1 MNKQPILL
9 CLLLLARLFP
19 AQAETIVRPQDQV
32 SEFEARRELS
42 RVLRALGKT
51 EAAEIETRKLLESRP
66 DDPTLLADLADLEAT
81 RGHYSRSRELYEQA
95 LSRGLKETDL
105 RYARQAQSWGDFY
118 RSERDFRACLEQH
131 PLDVDARLDL
141 ARVLIAEQRH
151 EEAEQEYRALAPRSA
166 TRTRALIG
174 LANSK
179 LLERDYKA
187 VLPLAAQVLQND
199 PDQIEAL
206 TIQAEGFRA
215 LRYYKEASATYR
227 RLTKLKE
234 GGQTGWIGLG
244 RIARAQKEEVGAES
258 CFRRALGLNP
268 HNVACRY
275 YAMAKDAAGNADSLE
290 RLMAWRNLSIPE
302 LDTLAGLCASD
313 GYLQAA
319 ITIYGTVLARDPE
332 YFPARIKLSVVL
344 ATAHRYDESIELLTR
359 LRKEFP
365 DNAKITLSLARV
377 LSWSRRYDDSLQT
390 YRELISL
397 SPPDP
402 VPRKEMARVASWDKQ
417 MTLAR
422 GTYEGMLTP
431 PVDELLIRAL
441 QRSSQTYA
449 LRAIGAAGSR
459 NGIPPEALRPPK
471 LTRLEPPSAHEAA
484 NSESLQRRQITSS
497 QQKPYELYERASQLL
512 DSRHLPVSSRS
523 AVGAALNDLWP
534 TYQLQ
539 KEIWLESRAK
549 WLAWNNKF
557 IQSQNAYKELVVF
570 QPGNE
575 EARFDLAQVEAAQNL
590 SLETTAAYGQLLEL
604 DPLHTLA
611 GEALERQSIS
621 RNPAIFTE
629 YTYWNEKGIGR
640 ASDIERQ
647 HVRSGAEFVW
657 NSQTQFLFS
666 GDYWLESPGSGASAG
681 AAGGTF
687 GIRTVF
693 NEYLRA
699 SGEWS
704 HKEYFDSRY
713 NSTDTGNA
721 NVTFNAWDYVHL
733 TAQYARLDELHNEF
747 GLAQGVQSDNLSLL
761 FDSSVNHYVDI
772 TGGATWTHY
781 TDSNNGIWL
790 TLAPSFIL
798 HDHPHTLKL
807 LLRGD
812 YRNTSEQSIF
822 EYEGARLR
830 NIIHPYWTPQ
840 DYTRGT
846 VILEWRHDLSR
857 EFYAGAQQLYYAL
870 HVGAGIDSTGNNNFL
885 VEAEWHY
892 EFLKHWTVEV
902 RGGIDRSSAWDGAAA
917 FLSMT
922 YRF

>member
-9 CLLLLARLFP
+9 SLLLLARLFP
-19 AQAETIVRPQDQV
+19 AEAETIVPPQDQV

-51 EAAEIETRKLLESRP
+51 EAAETETRKLLASRP
-66 DDPTLLADLADLEAT
+66 DDPNLLADLADLEAT

-105 RYARQAQSWGDFY
+105 RYARQALSWGDFY
-118 RSERDFRACLEQH
+118 RSERDFRAYLERH
-131 PLDVDARLDL
+131 LLDVDARLDL
-141 ARVLIAEQRH
+141 ARVLIAEQRY
-151 EEAEQEYRALAPRSA
+151 EEAEQEYRALAQRSA

-174 LANSK
+174 LANCK

-187 VLPLAAQVLQND
+187 ALPLAAQVLRSD
-199 PDQIEAL
+199 PGQIEAL

-215 LRYYKEASATYR
+215 LRNYKEAGATYH
-227 RLTKLKE
+227 RLTTLKE
-234 GGQTGWIGLG
+234 GSQTGWIGLG
-244 RIARAQKEEVGAES
+244 RIARAQKDEVGAES
-258 CFRRALGLNP
+258 CFRHAQGLNP

-275 YAMAKDAAGNADSLE
+275 YSMAKDAAGNADSLE
-290 RLMAWRNLSIPE
+290 RLMAWHRCSVPE

-332 YFPARIKLSVVL
+332 YFPARIKLAEVL
-344 ATAHRYDESIELLTR
+344 STAHRYDESIELLKR
-359 LRKEFP
+359 LRSEFP
-365 DNAKITLSLARV
+365 DNAKIVLSLARV

-397 SPPDP
+397 NPPDP
-402 VPRKEMARVASWDKQ
+402 VPRKEMARAASWNKH

-422 GTYEGMLTP
+422 ATYEGMLTP

-449 LRAIGAAGSR
+449 LRAIETAGS
-459 NGIPPEALRPPK
+459 PK
-471 LTRLEPPSAHEAA
+471 FSRLELPSALEPV
-484 NSESLQRRQITSS
+484 NSESLQRRWVTSN

-512 DSRHLPVSSRS
+512 GSGQMPDSSRS
-523 AVGAALNDLWP
+523 AVEAALNDLWP

-557 IQSQNAYKELVVF
+557 IQSENAYKQLVAF

-590 SLETTAAYGQLLEL
+590 SSETTGAYRQLLEL

-611 GEALERQSIS
+611 AEALERQSLS
-621 RNPAIFTE
+621 QNPAIFTQ

-640 ASDIERQ
+640 ASDIERH

-657 NSQTQFLFS
+657 NSQSQFFFS
-666 GDYWLESPGSGASAG
+666 GDYWLERPGSGTSAS
-681 AAGGTF
+681 AAGGTL
-687 GIRTVF
+687 GVRTVF

-704 HKEYFDSRY
+704 HKEYFDSRH

-721 NVTFNAWDYVHL
+721 NVTFDAWDYVHL
-733 TAQYARLDELHNEF
+733 TAQYARLDELHNKF

-761 FDSSVNHYVDI
+761 FDSPVNHYIDI

-781 TDSNNGIWL
+781 TDDNSGIWL
-790 TLAPSFIL
+790 TVAPSFIL
-798 HDHPHTLKL
+798 HDHPYTVKL

-812 YRNTSEQSIF
+812 YRDTSKQSIF
-822 EYEGARLR
+822 ENEGARLR

-840 DYTRGT
+840 DYARGT
-846 VILEWRHDLSR
+846 AILEWRHDFSR
-857 EFYAGAQQLYYAL
+857 EFYAGAQQHYYAL
-870 HVGAGIDSTGNNNFL
+870 HVGVGIDSTGNNNYL

-892 EFLKHWTVEV
+892 EFLKHWTVEA
-902 RGGIDRSSAWDGAAA
+902 RGGVDRSPAWDGASA
-917 FLSMT
+917 FLSVT